1 MDGASDMVRLPVLGL
16 EVVVVLVVEAE
27 GEGERERGPLE
38 DEDGGAEPAD
48 ELEDDLAVLLPDVG
62 PQLGEEVGG
71 ARRRPEWR

>member
-1 MDGASDMVRLPVLGL
+1 VLAVDHL
-16 EVVVVLVVEAE
+16 AAIVVKP
-27 GEGERERGPLE
+27 ERERERQRSPLE
-38 DEDGGAEPAD
+38 HEDGGTEPAD